1 MTIWKFLA
9 LHSAFTVSRGA
20 LAGLLTVVAAYPIF
34 WLSLFSWSLFSSF
47 FYEIRP
53 PMTLEGVV
61 EVIWGTVLL
70 GLSSFFLTFAF
81 TVPVGVAVGAILAFA
96 SNLRVRNVAPEI

>member
-1 MTIWKFLA
+1 
-9 LHSAFTVSRGA
+9 
-20 LAGLLTVVAAYPIF
+20 
-34 WLSLFSWSLFSSF
+34 
-47 FYEIRP
+47 
-53 PMTLEGVV
+53 MTLEGVV